1 MDGPIEEVEM
11 YELRRTHFSSD
22 IRFCSENDTVI
33 IMGWVSSIRDHG
45 NLHFIQVKDR
55 IGETQVVAK
64 KGECPDLVLNQIQSL
79 KEHSSLAIKGRVKFQ
94 PKSPNGVEVVPD
106 ELRVFSLARNAAPF
120 MIHGNRSSIG
130 IDTRLDLRA
139 VDLRRNILQD
149 IFHIRHTSL
158 NSIREF
164 LATEGFLEVNTPKMI
179 ATATEGGAALFP
191 IFYYDREAFLAQ
203 SPQLYKEQLTMSF
216 ENVYEIG
223 PIFRAEPSRTNRH
236 LSEAISIDTEMAFAD
251 YNDAMQLL
259 EKMIFHILNTIRN
272 RNKNELKSS
281 DLSLP
286 SIDLPI
292 PRYSYDQILES
303 LVDSGENIR
312 WGDDLSPQ
320 ALKFA
325 ASRLNMNN
333 FYFITDW
340 PSSIKPF
347 YVKPDS
353 KFETKS
359 ESFDLMFGPLEIAS
373 GSTRIN
379 RKTELVKRMRK
390 QGLNIQKFDYHL
402 RAFDYGIPP
411 HAGFGVGLER
421 FLMSITGLDNI
432 RDATLYP
439 RDIDRLTP

>member
-64 KGECPDLVLNQIQSL
+64 KGECPDLVLNQIQFL

-94 PKSPNGVEVVPD
+94 LKSPNGVEVVPD

-120 MIHGNRSSIG
+120 MIHGNRNSIG

-236 LSEAISIDTEMAFAD
+236 LSEAISIDAEMAFAD

-259 EKMIFHILNTIRN
+259 EKMIFHILDTIRN

-281 DLSLP
+281 GLSLP

-292 PRYSYDQILES
+292 PKYSYDQILES

-359 ESFDLMFGPLEIAS
+359 ESFDLMFGPLEISS